1 MFSTKRH
8 TLCAGSV
15 FVALTLATPSL
26 YPSESAH
33 TLQVQAKQTIEQ
45 LTDLFK
51 TVEVP
56 GTLENETGMLTI
68 FSTHSAC
75 SNSVVIRNDQDTT
88 VLELS
93 NYLHTVIAAHREAD
107 CWILGNDDKTIT
119 YIPHSPITCATLE
132 KLDKEQLALITDFAQ
147 RSTKTER
154 STRLDKEEQRKVYAT
169 LPAWFQR
176 VLRIRYAVIDD
187 SMLH

>member
-1 MFSTKRH
+1 MFSTKCH

-15 FVALTLATPSL
+15 FVALTLATTSL
-26 YPSESAH
+26 FPSESAH

-45 LTDLFK
+45 LTALFK

-56 GTLENETGMLTI
+56 GTLENATEMLTI
-68 FSTHSAC
+68 CSTGSAG
-75 SNSVVIRNDQDTT
+75 SNSVVIQDDQDTI
-88 VLELS
+88 VLELA

-107 CWILGNDDKTIT
+107 CWILGNDDDTIT
-119 YIPHSPITCATLE
+119 YIPHSSITCATLE
-132 KLDKEQLALITDFAQ
+132 KLDKEQLALITEIAQ

-154 STRLDKEEQRKVYAT
+154 PARLNEEQRKVYAT

-187 SMLH
+187 SVLH